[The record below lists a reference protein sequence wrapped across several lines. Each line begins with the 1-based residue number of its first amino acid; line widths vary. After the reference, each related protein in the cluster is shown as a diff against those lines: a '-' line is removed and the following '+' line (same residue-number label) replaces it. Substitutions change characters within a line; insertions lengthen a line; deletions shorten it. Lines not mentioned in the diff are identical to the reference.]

1 MNFVERA
8 LGFQGGG
15 VDNITGE
22 EVQGNNSFNS
32 RAETNP
38 PFPTELTFVT

>member
-1 MNFVERA
+1 MYLVERA

-15 VDNITGE
+15 VDSITGE
-22 EVQGNNSFNS
+22 EVQGNNTLNS

-38 PFPTELTFVT
+38 PFPTELIFVT